1 MIKPNNITTKAKELN
16 MYTCQY
22 FTIKELV
29 SPIVYKVW
37 GEKAWMFFDED
48 VLKELDYIRETFG
61 APIVINNWATG
72 GTLEQ
77 CGLRSNKDKLVMNK
91 KTLYL
96 SAHCLAKGFDLHSGY
111 GNHRKLY
118 DHIYDLIKSGK
129 LKKFKRLEN
138 FNSTFTWVHA
148 DCFQANSIVFN
159 P

>member
-1 MIKPNNITTKAKELN
+1 MIKPCNITSTAKEVN

-22 FTIKELV
+22 FNIKELV

-61 APIVINNWATG
+61 APIIINNWASG

-77 CGLRSNKDKLVMNK
+77 CGLRSNKDKIVMNK

-96 SAHCLAKGFDLHSGY
+96 SGHVLAKAFDLHNGY

-118 DHIYDLIKSGK
+118 EHIYDLIKTGK

-138 FNSTFTWVHA
+138 FNNTITWVHV
-148 DCFQANSIVFN
+148 DTYNSGEIIF
-159 P
+159 

>member
-1 MIKPNNITTKAKELN
+1 MIKSNDITTKTKGGN
-16 MYTCQY
+16 MFTCKY
-22 FTIKELV
+22 FKIREII

-37 GEKAWMFFDED
+37 GERAWMFFDED
-48 VLKELDYIRETFG
+48 VLKELDYIREEFG
-61 APIVINNWATG
+61 GPIVINNWAAG

-77 CGLRSNKDKLVMNK
+77 CGLRSNKDKLVMSK

-96 SAHCLAKGFDLHSGY
+96 SAHTMCKGFDLHAGN

-118 DHIYDLIKSGK
+118 DLCYNLIKEGK

-138 FNSTFTWVHA
+138 FNETLTWVHI
-148 DCFQANSIVFN
+148 DCFRSDSIVFN

>member
-1 MIKPNNITTKAKELN
+1 

-22 FTIKELV
+22 FNIKELV

-61 APIVINNWATG
+61 APIIINNWASG

-77 CGLRSNKDKLVMNK
+77 CGLRSNKDKIVMNK

-96 SAHCLAKGFDLHSGY
+96 SFHTMGKAFDLHAGN

-118 DHIYDLIKSGK
+118 DLCCDLIKKGK

-138 FNSTFTWVHA
+138 FNSTYTWVHI
-148 DCFQANSIVFN
+148 DCANTDFTIF
-159 P
+159 